1 MHSCVATSISSLILC
16 AAAHGQRMV
25 ADLSPGLEPAPLSLQ
40 LLGVAGTHGIL
51 RVENQLWST
60 DGTTNGTRLLTEFPP
75 LALPFGGATVGNRL
89 LMPTIL
95 PQGNG
100 LWQSDGVSHG
110 LVTPIS
116 PARVGTSL
124 SDLVSLGNVA
134 VFAAQEDVHGTEL
147 WITDGTAAGTRVLRD
162 IRPGVEGSWP
172 WELKRSGNLVFFLA
186 DDGVLGRELWRT
198 DGTAVG
204 TFMIGELVPGPGGV
218 SGLAQMVSVAG
229 GLVFPFGNGLWF
241 TDGSRGMLVQGV
253 TLPATASSF
262 APLGGR
268 ILFQVGADLWATDG
282 PAAGARLVRSFQGL
296 ILLRR
301 GRQAYDA
308 PVELAGRLLFLASDG
323 VTGFELW
330 TSDGTP
336 AGTRLVVDI
345 APGALSSWAE
355 PLFWE
360 AGRAWFLAD
369 GGGPEGQELWLTDGT
384 AGGTR
389 LIADMTPG
397 RGGSRVEQVLSV
409 AGFRLLAVG
418 DGSGGAV
425 RVWRVDANTPQQVI
439 APLAP
444 ARSSRVFACASAGED
459 VALRFEASTGTEVA
473 RVLPSGAL
481 TRLGP
486 GDRLAANEGDI
497 GFLRGRDLVV
507 QAPGASARV
516 VHTFGSDPFVVAGAN
531 RRWFVSLWTGANGEV
546 WVSDGTATGTSLL
559 QIGMFQQAVPFGRL
573 TLLSSEGG
581 LYLTDGTAAGT
592 SFLAVSTTG
601 VPTGLSPFG
610 GEVLFTV
617 DQRDLWAT
625 DGSQAGTRRLATL
638 QAGTAPI
645 RFAVGTRRGFA
656 LTRTALIVT
665 DGTAAGTRTVRTF
678 THANEDDLVVIDDR
692 AFFTAAEAL
701 TGDELWVS
709 DGTATGTIELDLWPG
724 PSSSTPRELAAIG
737 DRVAFAASDPV
748 AGRELWV
755 SDGTL
760 AGSGRVADLRAGL
773 LGSAP
778 ARIVR
783 AGATVYFMADDGV
796 SGSEPWLAPLRFFGA
811 AAVDVLPGACA
822 GSQGLPRLTSGYAR
836 LGDAGFGLTID
847 RARASA
853 PGVLLIGTNR
863 AAVQVGSCALRVAP
877 LVSFGIQADAAGR
890 ATLGVPVPTTPS
902 LLGQSFTWQA
912 IIADPAGALFGL
924 ASVTDAVRTVIGR

>member
-1 MHSCVATSISSLILC
+1 MSLRVATSFSILTLC
-16 AAAHGQRMV
+16 TTALGQRMV
-25 ADLSPGLEPAPLSLQ
+25 ADLSPGLEPSPLNLQ
-40 LLGVAGTHGIL
+40 LLGAAGAHGIV

-75 LALPFGGATVGNRL
+75 PALPFGGATVGNRL
-89 LMPTIL
+89 LMPTDL
-95 PQGNG
+95 GQGSG
-100 LWQSDGVSHG
+100 LWQSDGLSHG

-116 PARVGTSL
+116 PPRVGASL

-147 WITDGTAAGTRVLRD
+147 WITDGTAAGTRVLSD

-172 WELKRSGNLVFFLA
+172 SDFTRSGNLVFFLA

-198 DGTAVG
+198 DGTVVG
-204 TFMIGELVPGPGGV
+204 TFMIGELVPGRFGV
-218 SGLAQMVSVAG
+218 GGLAQMASVPG
-229 GLVFPFGNGLWF
+229 GLVFPFGSSLWF
-241 TDGSRGMLVQGV
+241 TDGSGGMLVQGV
-253 TLPATASSF
+253 TVPATASSF

-268 ILFQVGADLWATDG
+268 ILFQVGSDLWATDG
-282 PAAGARLVRSFQGL
+282 PAAGTRLLRSFQGL
-296 ILLRR
+296 MLLRR

-323 VTGFELW
+323 VTGFEPW

-345 APGALSSWAE
+345 APGAQSSWAE
-355 PLFWE
+355 PLFGE
-360 AGRAWFLAD
+360 AGRAWLLAD
-369 GGGPEGQELWLTDGT
+369 VGGPEGKELWITDGT
-384 AGGTR
+384 AGRTG

-397 RGGSRVEQVLSV
+397 SDGSRVEKVVSV

-425 RVWRVDANTPQQVI
+425 RVWRVDANSTQQVI
-439 APLAP
+439 APFAP
-444 ARSSRVFACASAGED
+444 ARSSSVFFRASAGED
-459 VALRFEASTGTEVA
+459 AALRIVASTGTEVV
-473 RVLPSGAL
+473 RVPPSGPL

-486 GDRLAANEGDI
+486 GDILATNEGDI
-497 GFLRGRDLVV
+497 GFSRGRDLVV
-507 QAPGASARV
+507 QARGANARV
-516 VHTFGSDPFVVAGAN
+516 VHTFGAAPWAVAGAN
-531 RRWFVSLWTGANGEV
+531 GLWFVSLWTGANWEL

-573 TLLSSEGG
+573 TLLSSQGG

-592 SFLAVSTTG
+592 SFLSVPSTG
-601 VPTGLSPFG
+601 IPADLSPFC
-610 GEVLFTV
+610 GETVFTL
-617 DQRDLWAT
+617 DRRDLWAT
-625 DGSQAGTRRLATL
+625 DGSQAGTRRVATL

-645 RFAVGTRRGFA
+645 RLVVGTQRGFA
-656 LTRTALIVT
+656 LTRTELIVT
-665 DGTAAGTRTVRTF
+665 DGTAAGTRTLRTF

-692 AFFTAAEAL
+692 AFFTAADAL

-709 DGTATGTIELDLWPG
+709 DGTATGTIELDLAPG
-724 PSSSTPRELAAIG
+724 PLSSTPRELAAIG
-737 DRVAFAASDPV
+737 DRIALAASDPV

-760 AGSGRVADLRAGL
+760 AGSVRVADLRAGL

-778 ARIVR
+778 GRIVR

-796 SGSEPWLAPLRFFGA
+796 SGWEPWLAPLGFFGA

-836 LGDAGFGLTID
+836 RGDAGFAFTLD

-853 PGVLLIGTNR
+853 PGALLIGTSSD
-863 AAVQVGSCALRVAP
+863 AVQVGSCALRVAP
-877 LVSFGIQADAAGR
+877 LASFGIQTDAAGT
-890 ATLGVPVPTTPS
+890 ATIGLPVPSTPS

-912 IIADPAGALFGL
+912 VIADPAGALFGL
-924 ASVTDAVRTVIGR
+924 ASVTDGVRTVIGR